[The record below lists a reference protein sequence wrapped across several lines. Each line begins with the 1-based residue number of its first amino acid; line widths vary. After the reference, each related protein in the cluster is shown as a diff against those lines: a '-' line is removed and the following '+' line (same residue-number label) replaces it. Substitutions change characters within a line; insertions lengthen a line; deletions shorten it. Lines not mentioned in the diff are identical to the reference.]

1 MSFKVDHFKFVKF
14 GQFICL
20 TTFLRQRNMCLGQKA
35 IISENLVLKA
45 PIIFLLVQDSE
56 KRTKINRG

>member
-1 MSFKVDHFKFVKF
+1 MDHFKFVKF

-20 TTFLRQRNMCLGQKA
+20 TKFLGQRNMCLGQKA

-45 PIIFLLVQDSE
+45 TNIFLLVQDSE
-56 KRTKINRG
+56 KCMKINQG